1 MKKLIRIVL
10 LLLFPLIA
18 FSFFS
23 FSTLAV
29 SWPPEV
35 KPEQGKAS
43 GTLGTGDTQLTVNIE
58 FWNVGEVGGYG
69 EATIGS
75 VCPPEMVSEGCV
87 SDEGIGTFSG
97 GPNGEISVNGKSY
110 IQLVNGKS
118 FKSNLQKT
126 FQAKVENPEI
136 FSKYRWSMDE
146 SVPVPEI
153 KKGKYEVETISSARF
168 GDLFGQVEVNIPQ
181 SDGTY
186 DEEEWNSAK
195 TDMDL
200 PPGTR
205 IIVREK
211 SGLILILPDNQT
223 TITVGPDTEIILVSP
238 DPQSMISLPWGMLKA
253 NVQKMMKDGSM
264 EIEMSQAVAG
274 IKGTQFILNETK
286 TESSVKVIEGTV
298 KFTSKS
304 TGESVDVG
312 KGESVTATPQG
323 LSEKIKFDPAEE
335 EKNWQSLSDNFKKE
349 NTTAAGN
356 KNLIYILGGIG
367 ILAAIIIGFF
377 MLKARKIKRV

>member
-1 MKKLIRIVL
+1 MNRLVRIVL
-10 LLLFPLIA
+10 SFFISLIA
-18 FSFFS
+18 LSFIS
-23 FSTLAV
+23 HQILAI

-43 GTLGTGDTQLTVNIE
+43 GTLGTGNTQLTVNIE

-69 EATIGS
+69 EVTIGS

-87 SDEGIGTFSG
+87 SNEGTGTFSG
-97 GPNGEISVNGKSY
+97 GPNGEISVDGKKTG

-118 FKSNLQKT
+118 FKSNLEKT
-126 FQAKVENPEI
+126 FQVTVENPEI

-146 SVPVPEI
+146 SVPDLEI
-153 KKGKYEVETISSARF
+153 KKGKYEVETISSAHF

-181 SDGTY
+181 PDGTY

-195 TDMDL
+195 LDTDL
-200 PPGTR
+200 PSGTR

-223 TITVGPDTEIILVSP
+223 TITVGSGTEIILVSP
-238 DPQSMISLPWGMLKA
+238 DPQSMLSIPWGILKA
-253 NVQKMMKDGSM
+253 NVKKMMKDGSM

-286 TESSVKVIEGTV
+286 KESSVKVIEGTV

-304 TGESVDVG
+304 TGKSVDVQ
-312 KGESVTATPQG
+312 KGESVVATANG
-323 LSEKIKFDPAEE
+323 LSEITTFDPVEE
-335 EKNWQSLSDNFKKE
+335 EKKWQELTKNFKKKSYT
-349 NTTAAGN
+349 NN
-356 KNLIYILGGIG
+356 KNMVYLLGGIG
-367 ILAAIIIGFF
+367 AAAVIIGF
-377 MLKARKIKRV
+377 LVYKARKK